1 MAKTKSN
8 SPDQNAESRDAQGGK
23 GDASAGTTPDVPL
36 GTDTGN
42 TNEVPEALP
51 ANAEEGTLVGDPKAL
66 EKAAGVES
74 GDDRAV
80 AISQLDEVRTESQ
93 QPADANPTGFGENAE
108 FTRPEDR
115 RP

>member
-1 MAKTKSN
+1 MAKKTN
-8 SPDQNAESRDAQGGK
+8 PDENRDAQGG
-23 GDASAGTTPDVPL
+23 SSRSTAGTTPDVPL

-42 TNEVPEALP
+42 TNEVPETLP
-51 ANAEEGTLVGDPKAL
+51 KNAEEGTLVGDPKAL

-93 QPADANPTGFGENAE
+93 QPENTNPTGFGENSE

-115 RP
+115 